1 MRPRRPHDSPQPVS
15 HTTSCEP
22 KLSFSSGAP
31 SKPPPAGRP
40 TMILNA
46 PLHLRRPCPPASRHP
61 KPSVSSPTLIALP
74 RGLLARRACAHSPL
88 RHVASPPEEER
99 PGEAECGEE
108 DEDLG
113 PASAAAVAA
122 AIRRAS
128 NASPVRFRRMRL
140 GESGEAPRGEDGG
153 VAAPSSDFRRLCAEQ
168 LEMFR
173 AVVSRDAVLS
183 VSPDLCAI

>member
-1 MRPRRPHDSPQPVS
+1 MLPG
-15 HTTSCEP
+15 
-22 KLSFSSGAP
+22 F
-31 SKPPPAGRP
+31 PPPQTVLFQP
-40 TMILNA
+40 D
-46 PLHLRRPCPPASRHP
+46 
-61 KPSVSSPTLIALP
+61 PTLIALP

-88 RHVASPPEEER
+88 RHVASPPEER
-99 PGEAECGEE
+99 PGEGECGEE

-140 GESGEAPRGEDGG
+140 GEAGEVPRGEDGG
-153 VAAPSSDFRRLCAEQ
+153 MAAPSADFRRLCAEQ

-173 AVVSRDAVLS
+173 VVVSRDAVLS